1 MPGGLCGNG
10 SWRWLEKCTFEL
22 LLGAVVGNGRI
33 ALVADGDGGGP
44 RRRAVL
50 YAIDCSDDAV
60 VRLEEGVEEDEV
72 FMFEAVGEGGGDLFS
87 YDSLD
92 CASTQSAV
100 RSSEDEWFAA
110 KVL

>member
-1 MPGGLCGNG
+1 M
-10 SWRWLEKCTFEL
+10 
-22 LLGAVVGNGRI
+22 VGNGRI

-60 VRLEEGVEEDEV
+60 VRLEDGVEDEEV
-72 FMFEAVGEGGGDLFS
+72 FMFEAVGEGGGDSFS
-87 YDSLD
+87 YDSLA

-100 RSSEDEWFAA
+100 RSSEEEWLA
-110 KVL
+110 KVW